1 MRVTFITLA
10 LTLGLGACAGVPSGS
25 QESRTSAHFQSI
37 REDRTLTRA
46 FLQEMPKGA
55 DLHTHLSGAIYAEA
69 YIRWSADPDMGLCWD
84 PGARSI
90 ITCADHVLPMAKPDC
105 GGDTQVRMSDAAG
118 NDGCIAAITDNLSMR
133 NFQPNSL
140 WNKRSGHDQFFS
152 TFARF
157 GAISSDRKAESLAW
171 LARNAALQ
179 NIVYVEPMM
188 TLGWVNPAT
197 LGVTQ
202 KLAGGSD
209 KDLAAFEKAL
219 LNTVGFGQLVD
230 HGATVLND
238 AMTGAREQMGC
249 GTAKP
254 EPGCTVTL
262 RQLGQSIRTQ
272 PPENTFAQV
281 MLHYMIA
288 DREKLSVGVNFVA
301 PEDYHVALR
310 DYSLHMKIFGYFKK
324 KYENVGLSLHAGE
337 LWLGVTE
344 LEDLTFHIREAVE
357 IADVDRIGHGVDI
370 GFEKD
375 SGTLIRRMA
384 KDGIAVEINLSSNE
398 QILGVKGMDHPFP
411 TYLAAGVPVML
422 STDDEGVERIDL
434 TSQYQLAS
442 ERYGLGYEELKLLSR
457 QSLEQSFL
465 TGASLWQDF
474 RVFTLVGVCSHGLD
488 TPDCK
493 AFVARSDK
501 ARAQVELEKRFTAF
515 EARW

>member
-1 MRVTFITLA
+1 MRIASIMALLA
-10 LTLGLGACAGVPSGS
+10 LGLGACAGVPSGS
-25 QESRTSAHFQSI
+25 PENRTSAHFDTI
-37 REDRTLTRA
+37 RDDRTLTRS

-55 DLHTHLSGAIYAEA
+55 DLHTHLSGAVYAEA
-69 YIRWSADPDMGLCWD
+69 YIRWAADPDLQLCYD

-90 ITCADHVLPMAKPDC
+90 VQCATHVPPMAKPDC
-105 GGDTQVRMSDAAG
+105 KSATQVRMSDAAG
-118 NDGCIAAITDNLSMR
+118 SDSCIAAITDNLSMR
-133 NFQPNSL
+133 NFQPNPL
-140 WNKRSGHDQFFS
+140 WDQRSGHDQFFA

-157 GAISSDRKAESLAW
+157 GAISGERKAESLAW

-219 LNTVGFGQLVD
+219 LDNGFHKLVD
-230 HGATVLND
+230 QGAKVLND

-301 PEDYHVALR
+301 PEDYHIALR
-310 DYSLHMKIFGYFKK
+310 DYSLHMKIFGYFKRKYK
-324 KYENVGLSLHAGE
+324 KVGLSLHAGE

-344 LEDLTFHIREAVE
+344 LKDMTFHIREAVE
-357 IADVDRIGHGVDI
+357 IAHVDRIGHGVDI

-375 SGTLIRRMA
+375 SRDLIARMA

-398 QILGVKGMDHPFP
+398 QILGVKGKDHPFP
-411 TYLAAGVPVML
+411 TYLEAGVPVML

-434 TSQYQLAS
+434 TSQYQLAA
-442 ERYGLGYEELKLLSR
+442 ERYGLSYGELKMLSR
-457 QSLEQSFL
+457 QSLEKSFL
-465 TGASLWQDF
+465 TGASLWHNFEFSELKGPCAQD
-474 RVFTLVGVCSHGLD
+474 LQSA
-488 TPDCK
+488 DCK
-493 AFVARSDK
+493 AFVSRSDK
-501 ARAQVELEKRFTAF
+501 ARAQVELEERLEAF
-515 EARW
+515 EAEY